1 MPQAIPFMALGVG
14 NGFPFCIQRVTSGVI
29 SAIAGE
35 DVNEEDVALFKV
47 CTMQEL
53 SSFFWNL
60 ESVGFPDITYNDLVL
75 TFDDSDFGYGAPAD
89 GGVNANFYLQPYQ
102 RSCVS
107 NMTMAESSPFSL
119 GSYWGAAQSQTD
131 DGGAEYVRFSINGL
145 FYNVTTEE
153 YLLCYSSALYADDSV
168 TLLEAISIDDLTFN
182 YYTYPNT

>member
-1 MPQAIPFMALGVG
+1 MPEAIPFMALGRG
-14 NGFPFCIQRVTSGVI
+14 GGFPFCIQHVTSGVI
-29 SAIAGE
+29 SAMSGAEINDEA
-35 DVNEEDVALFKV
+35 VLLFEEFTLQAL
-47 CTMQEL
+47 
-53 SSFFWNL
+53 SAFFWNL
-60 ESVGFPDITYNDLVL
+60 RSVGFPDITYNDEDL

-119 GSYWGAAQSQTD
+119 GSYWGAAQSQAN
-131 DGGAEYVRFSINGL
+131 DGFVEYARFSINGF

-182 YYTYPNT
+182 YYTYPTT